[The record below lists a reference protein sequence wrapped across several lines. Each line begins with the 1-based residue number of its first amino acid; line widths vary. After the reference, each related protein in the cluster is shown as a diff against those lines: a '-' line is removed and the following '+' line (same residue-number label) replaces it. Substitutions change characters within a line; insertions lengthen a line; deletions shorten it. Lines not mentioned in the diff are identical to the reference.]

1 MCGLALD
8 ELGYFSDKL
17 VYVELRPNLESVTI
31 SGISI
36 VIKSHPYLQSFSH
49 PAG

>member
-8 ELGYFSDKL
+8 ELGYFSEKL

-31 SGISI
+31 SRISS
-36 VIKSHPYLQSFSH
+36 VIKSHSNLQSLSH
-49 PAG
+49 PDG